1 MENRWWENYAVRY
14 FVGAV
19 VGSVAIALLNTQ
31 PGSPFLCKLSLLGES
46 KNTPYLGLG
55 ITAALGLAFCY
66 IASAPVLAVHAMR
79 AHLRISIV
87 RQSPGKTALCLIAAL
102 VGFPFLLGLS
112 LPTLSAVTVGIIIGL
127 QVGLML
133 LAVVTQGTVI
143 DAFYRALAKHR
154 ALANT
159 DKDKAH
165 NSGAEY
171 VTSYRHLREHGN
183 AFSILLLEGVLAIAL
198 FQSGSLPNAGLIV
211 LLWSL
216 PAAAS
221 WLLAT
226 MLESRFATTALP

>member
-14 FVGAV
+14 FVGTV

-31 PGSPFLCKLSLLGES
+31 PGSPFLGKLSLLGES
-46 KNTPYLGLG
+46 KDTPYLGFGL
-55 ITAALGLAFCY
+55 TAALGLAFCY

-79 AHLRISIV
+79 AHLRISAV
-87 RQSPGKTALCLIAAL
+87 SQSPAKTTLCLLPTL
-102 VGFPFLLGLS
+102 VGIPFLLGPL
-112 LPTLSAVTVGIIIGL
+112 LPTLTAAIVGIVIGL
-127 QVGLML
+127 QVGLLL
-133 LAVVTQGTVI
+133 LALITQGEVI
-143 DAFYRALAKHR
+143 DAFYRALATHR
-154 ALANT
+154 GLTNT
-159 DKDKAH
+159 EKDKAK

-198 FQSGSLPNAGLIV
+198 FQSGSLPNAGCIL

-216 PAAAS
+216 PAASS

-226 MLESRFATTALP
+226 MLESRFVTTALP